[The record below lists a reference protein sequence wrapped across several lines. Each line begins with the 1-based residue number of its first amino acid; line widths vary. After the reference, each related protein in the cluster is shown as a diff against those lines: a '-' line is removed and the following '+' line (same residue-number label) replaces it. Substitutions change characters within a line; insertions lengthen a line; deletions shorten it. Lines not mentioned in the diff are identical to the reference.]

1 MVDDVEVGVDDD
13 EETGICV
20 YSFVLIF
27 PCALAEGFIL
37 RAERRSPCPPITKHP
52 LLFALPWREGAWTE
66 GYILPPYH
74 VGAL

>member
-1 MVDDVEVGVDDD
+1 MMGEVGVDD

-37 RAERRSPCPPITKHP
+37 RAERRSHALQLPNTLCS
-52 LLFALPWREGAWTE
+52 LL
-66 GYILPPYH
+66 YH
-74 VGAL
+74 GERVHGRRATYYHTM